1 MTESITPEALV
12 EMRGVVELYQD
23 ALPDMVRDAVEAG
36 AFEDCTLAV
45 HRLLPALRSGGTER
59 LAILAAVALIRLAQ
73 SWQREGVAL

>member
-1 MTESITPEALV
+1 MITPEELV
-12 EMRGVVELYQD
+12 EVRVVVEQYQD

-36 AFEDCTLAV
+36 AFEDCALAV
-45 HRLLPALRSGGTER
+45 HRLLPHLREGGTER